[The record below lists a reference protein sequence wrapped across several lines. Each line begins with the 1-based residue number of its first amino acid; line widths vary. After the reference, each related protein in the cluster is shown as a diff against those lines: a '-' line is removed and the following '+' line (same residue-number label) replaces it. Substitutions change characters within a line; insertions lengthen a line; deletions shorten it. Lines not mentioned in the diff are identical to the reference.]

1 MLTMTVNDIN
11 TMTRAELKTW
21 LSDLGIADKKGS
33 KNILKT
39 KIKHKLEEDIINELK
54 NNLESTGQIL
64 YPEANEVKQNGN
76 YRINGIYTYRHND
89 SSVPDR
95 LTAAKIGYTSFEA
108 EKRSLQSLILD
119 RDSFLIKN
127 FNYTPLP
134 TYPE

>member
-1 MLTMTVNDIN
+1 MANNDID
-11 TMTRAELKTW
+11 TMTRAELKKR
-21 LSDLGIADKKGS
+21 LSELGITDKKGS
-33 KNILKT
+33 KDILKK
-39 KIKHKLEEDIINELK
+39 KIKNKLEEDVIAELK

-64 YPEANEVKQNGN
+64 YPEDNEAKQNGN
-76 YRINGIYTYRHND
+76 YRINGIYTYRHHD

-95 LTAAKIGYTSFEA
+95 LTACKIGYTAFEA

-119 RDSFLIKN
+119 RDSFLTNN

>member
-1 MLTMTVNDIN
+1 MTLYNIE
-11 TMTRAELKTW
+11 TMTRAELKAV
-21 LSDLGIADKKGS
+21 LYELGITNKKGS

-39 KIKHKLEEDIINELK
+39 KIKTKLEENIINELK
-54 NNLESTGQIL
+54 NNLKLTGQLL
-64 YPEANEVKQNGN
+64 YPEENEVKQSGK

-95 LTAAKIGYTSFEA
+95 LTAAKIGYTEFEA

-119 RDSFLIKN
+119 RDSYLTNN